1 MFHLKLKKMNT
12 FQTTVQKEFRC
23 YLNTQEVA
31 RLSNRLLIVAT
42 AVDNPALDDETGSIL
57 FLELQ
62 DIKRGF
68 ISSDYKKK
76 IEVLNLISQMEYRL

>member
-1 MFHLKLKKMNT
+1 MFQK
-12 FQTTVQKEFRC
+12 TVQKEFRC

-57 FLELQ
+57 LLELQ

>member
-1 MFHLKLKKMNT
+1 MNT
-12 FQTTVQKEFRC
+12 FQKTVQKEFRC

-57 FLELQ
+57 LLELQ